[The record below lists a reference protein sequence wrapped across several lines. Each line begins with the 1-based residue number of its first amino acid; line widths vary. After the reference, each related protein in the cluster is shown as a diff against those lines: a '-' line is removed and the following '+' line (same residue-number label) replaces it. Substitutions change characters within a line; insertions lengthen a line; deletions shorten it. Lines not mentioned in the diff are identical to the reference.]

1 MRLTK
6 DKMVATL
13 RNVSIFSALPQEALE
28 EMAALAEVVS
38 VHAGQAI
45 LSEGES
51 SRDLFIIVEGR
62 VQLGKLGRS
71 MRELGPNQFFGETAI
86 LQRSARTASVT
97 ASEDSVML
105 RLDEGPFLDLIQR
118 RGETML
124 GLITEYNARLLK
136 YTNDLNTLH
145 HQLRT

>member
-71 MRELGPNQFFGETAI
+71 MRELGPNQSSAKLTISKISAHSLGYGERI
-86 LQRSARTASVT
+86 RSCCALARAVP
-97 ASEDSVML
+97 
-105 RLDEGPFLDLIQR
+105 G
-118 RGETML
+118 
-124 GLITEYNARLLK
+124 
-136 YTNDLNTLH
+136 LNTA
-145 HQLRT
+145 QRQKQCSV

>member
-13 RNVSIFSALPQEALE
+13 RNVSIFSALPPEALE

-38 VHAGQAI
+38 VHTGQAI

-71 MRELGPNQFFGETAI
+71 MPLGPNQSSAKLTISKISAHSLGYGERI
-86 LQRSARTASVT
+86 RSCCALARAVP
-97 ASEDSVML
+97 
-105 RLDEGPFLDLIQR
+105 G
-118 RGETML
+118 
-124 GLITEYNARLLK
+124 
-136 YTNDLNTLH
+136 LNTA
-145 HQLRT
+145 QRQKQCSV